1 MAVMTALLPKPEDSF
16 QNLIDMAVEYMGRTW
31 TILGEKKWA
40 WSLYIPV
47 KHMLNG
53 VLSIF

>member
-1 MAVMTALLPKPEDSF
+1 MAVMTTLLPKPEDSF
-16 QNLIDMAVEYMGRTW
+16 QNLIDTAIEYIEHTW

-47 KHMLNG
+47 KRMLNG
-53 VLSIF
+53 VLSVF